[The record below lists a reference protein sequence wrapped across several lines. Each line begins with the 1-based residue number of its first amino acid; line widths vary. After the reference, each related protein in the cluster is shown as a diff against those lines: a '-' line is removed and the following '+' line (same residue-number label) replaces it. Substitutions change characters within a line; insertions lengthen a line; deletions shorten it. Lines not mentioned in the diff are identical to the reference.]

1 MLHQKMQTAKFF
13 VTLLLSMV
21 CLSVA
26 YILAN
31 RDFVPAKNKSVCEQK
46 NQTTNQ
52 KAGEACFIWDANM
65 CRKGVFTDN
74 IFECKTKDDVL
85 PTALF
90 IIGVILIL
98 YTLYFLFSMK
108 RKPTQ
113 KQI

>member
-31 RDFVPAKNKSVCEQK
+31 RDFVPAKNESECTQKS
-46 NQTTNQ
+46 QTNP
-52 KAGEACFIWDANM
+52 KAGDACFIWDANM

-74 IFECKTKDDVL
+74 VFECKSKGDVL

-98 YTLYFLFSMK
+98 FTLYFLFSKK